1 MAAFHPS
8 DFALCKQ
15 LGDIALKIPLAALA
29 LGRRAEPHGDLTA
42 QHDPKGDMKLVAEL
56 AVRKEQRGK
65 NPIVFCASLSPW
77 PRE

>member
-8 DFALCKQ
+8 DFALRRQ

-29 LGRRAEPHGDLTA
+29 LGQRAEPMAIRQLKTTQRGHEI
-42 QHDPKGDMKLVAEL
+42 VAEF

-65 NPIVFCASLSPW
+65 IPIVFCASLSPW